1 MLRRTQPE
9 SGDDMKPNRFAALL
23 LLLII
28 AALCYEYCYPA
39 ETVTVSARN
48 WGPDSTTRDAKIAAH
63 YMAFAD
69 ANNATGDISWL
80 AQYEYTLSDSAV
92 QYIDW
97 SQDDPIPVKRYFN
110 PLSPV
115 PGECPVSPVWATVSR
130 HSPAKVKYAKF
141 STWQG
146 GPYPTGVKPMTPGHM
161 KQLAKDIA
169 KTKSAVAV
177 MVADGKDWKKDGKK
191 LTDKEKRAAAWRVA
205 TGKDKA
211 EEYEKTDKVK

>member
-1 MLRRTQPE
+1 
-9 SGDDMKPNRFAALL
+9 MKPNRIGALL
-23 LLLII
+23 LAII
-28 AALCYEYCYPA
+28 IVALWGLAHSA
-39 ETVTVSARN
+39 ETITVSARN
-48 WGPDSTTRDAKIAAH
+48 WGPDSTARDAAIAAH
-63 YMAFAD
+63 FIAWAD
-69 ANNATGDISWL
+69 ANNATGDVSWL
-80 AQYEYTLSDSAV
+80 SAYEYVISDSAV

-97 SQDDPIPVKRYFN
+97 SQDDPIPLKRFFD

-161 KQLAKDIA
+161 KQLAKEITKA
-169 KTKSAVAV
+169 KAAVAAS
-177 MVADGKDWKKDGKK
+177 MTDGKDWKKDGKK

-211 EEYEKTDKVK
+211 EAYEKADKGK